1 MSNHLNP
8 INPDQLQIKTTNET
22 SPLFYEIYGSEMP
35 WVQVQPKTGTTF
47 YDDVNSHSWTN
58 LGIYSE
64 SDITKFNIT
73 YANGGLSDT
82 MIGDIYTAYNTTG
95 LLVSSLDSSV
105 FRASISPNL
114 RLTIPISG
122 GTGTLSGLTT
132 TDLYT
137 AFVDQNNSKT
147 SDGSGPC
154 ATWVVDSLES
164 ESHPSSTYKAGI
176 GYANDGVN
184 NPGPNTNGRYESGLM
199 YLFSKDVYLTGNTGT
214 TIDTGWSGTSRYT
227 FGGSELVT
235 FNGPTRN
242 VAVGMIQLDT
252 GVITIFNP
260 NIVSSFNTGIA
271 TGGTITS
278 GLTFNTSDCSGYL
291 RDRDTSTALEIN
303 TILPPEEYTKSFN
316 PSLLDAKERGI
327 DCSGQVSVTKICF
340 YDEFGVLTATGGLSE
355 ALIKRERDFI
365 SVLSTVTLD
374 NGIQSPVYDTD
385 SRTTFSPGIS

>member
-1 MSNHLNP
+1 MSNNLNP

-22 SPLFYEIYGSEMP
+22 SELFYQLYGGEIP

-64 SDITKFNIT
+64 SDITKFGIS
-73 YANGGLSDT
+73 YVNGGLLDT
-82 MIGDIYTAYNTTG
+82 MIGGIYTAYNTTG
-95 LLVSSLDSSV
+95 LLVSSLDSTV
-105 FRASISPNL
+105 FRASVSPNL
-114 RLTIPISG
+114 KITIPLSG
-122 GTGTLSGLTT
+122 GTGTLSGLTS

-137 AFVDQNNSKT
+137 AFVSQNNSMEP
-147 SDGSGPC
+147 DGSGPC
-154 ATWVVDSLES
+154 AGWLVDSLES
-164 ESHPSSTYKAGI
+164 ESHPASTYQAGI
-176 GYANDGVN
+176 GYANDGIN
-184 NPGPNTNGRYESGLM
+184 NPGPNTNGKYESGLM
-199 YLFSKDVYLTGNTGT
+199 YLFSKDVYLTGNTNT
-214 TIDTGWSGTSRYT
+214 AIDTGWSGTSRYT

-235 FNGPTRN
+235 FSGPKQN
-242 VAVGMIQLDT
+242 VAVGMIRLDT
-252 GVITIFNP
+252 GVVTIFNP
-260 NIVSSFNTGIA
+260 SIVTAFNTGIA

-278 GLTFNTSDCSGYL
+278 GLTFSTTDCNAYI

-316 PSLLDAKERGI
+316 PSLLDARQRGI

-374 NGIQSPVYDTD
+374 NGIQEPIYTTD